1 MTIKLL
7 EHNMRYYKAM
17 YDHAFKNIFSNE
29 IYSNIIIEFLSKL
42 LNMKVDKVDIVD
54 KERPNNDNNTRS
66 VRVDQLYIVNDY
78 LYVHIELNSEFK
90 KWMHYRNYLF
100 FSNIVSSIPRKGQ
113 KYEDIDK
120 FIHIDITWG
129 LNSEKEIKDECEID
143 YDVSAVK
150 HRKYKYL
157 KEIKIKEFNM
167 DKIMESWYN
176 IINNKGTIK
185 DKKIVDK
192 YRHLIMLCLDQE
204 ELEILKNMY
213 EGDDYMVNVIKVT
226 NDLNDKWAFLNNYI
240 TDEEDYERCVRTDA
254 ANVAKGMAKSMA
266 EDMAKD
272 MAKDI
277 AEDIVEK
284 KLEEKTKELAKEQ
297 AIKMLNDK
305 IDVNLIAKYTNL
317 TKNEILNLKNNS
329 LAKS

>member
-7 EHNMRYYKAM
+7 EHKYKYYKAM

-90 KWMHYRNYLF
+90 KWIHYRNYLF

-143 YDVSAVK
+143 YDVTAVK

-167 DKIMESWYN
+167 DKIMKSWYN
-176 IINNKGTIK
+176 IINNKGTNE

-192 YRHLIMLCLDQE
+192 YRHLIMLCLDKK
-204 ELEILKNMY
+204 ELEILKKMY

-254 ANVAKGMAKSMA
+254 ANVAK
-266 EDMAKD
+266 DMVKD
-272 MAKDI
+272 MIKDM
-277 AEDIVEK
+277 
-284 KLEEKTKELAKEQ
+284 AKEQ
-297 AIKMLNDK
+297 AIKMLRNNSS
-305 IDVNLIAKYTNL
+305 INFISDVTGLSK
-317 TKNEILNLKNNS
+317 KEILKLKEEIKNR
-329 LAKS
+329 K